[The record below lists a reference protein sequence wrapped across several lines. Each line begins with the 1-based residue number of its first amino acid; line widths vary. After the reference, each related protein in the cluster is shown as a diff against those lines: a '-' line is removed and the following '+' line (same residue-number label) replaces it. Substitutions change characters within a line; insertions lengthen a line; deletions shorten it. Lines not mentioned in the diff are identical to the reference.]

1 MKVRK
6 SIIHKLNNDAQVR
19 KALALSLYCKDEL
32 GIHYVKEFTYNKLHV
47 LTGIHVSTLK
57 KRIRTLMQ
65 VGLAF
70 MEGRKLVFNK
80 VHKDNNRNNIV
91 LDTERMHT
99 LKDYEY
105 AIISMGVA
113 IVQENKNFVKSVI
126 DKCTDPKKLKE
137 YKSAKKFANA
147 HGYGMNFLDNGISY
161 KYMANNFDISVKT
174 ACSAVKFAVKN
185 LILCVKKNFEQIFV
199 KAVNK
204 NIGKSNS
211 EYTFSTKNNV
221 YVVHANSYS
230 LGRAIKLEILDC
242 KK

>member
-6 SIIHKLNNDAQVR
+6 SIIHKLNKDAQVR

-47 LTGIHVSTLK
+47 LTGIHVNTLK
-57 KRIRTLMQ
+57 KRIHTLMQ
-65 VGLAF
+65 LGLAF

-91 LDTERMHT
+91 LDTERIHT

-105 AIISMGVA
+105 AIISLGIA
-113 IVQENKNFVKSVI
+113 IVQANKIFANSVI
-126 DKCTDPKKLKE
+126 DKCTDPKNLKE

-147 HGYGMNFLDNGISY
+147 HGYGRKFVDNGISY
-161 KYMANNFDISVKT
+161 WYMANKFGVSVKT
-174 ACSAVKFAVKN
+174 ACSVVKFAVKN

-199 KAVNK
+199 KSVNK
-204 NIGKSNS
+204 TIGKFCS
-211 EYTFSTKNNV
+211 EYTFSTKNNI

-230 LGRAIKLEILDC
+230 LGHCCKLEILDC

>member
-47 LTGIHVSTLK
+47 LTGIHVNTLK
-57 KRIRTLMQ
+57 KRIRTLME

-80 VHKDNNRNNIV
+80 VHKDNNRNNII
-91 LDTERMHT
+91 LDTERIHT

-105 AIISMGVA
+105 AIISLGIA
-113 IVQENKNFVKSVI
+113 IVQANKIFAKSVI
-126 DKCTDPKKLKE
+126 DKCTDPKNLKE
-137 YKSAKKFANA
+137 YKSAKKLANA
-147 HGYGMNFLDNGISY
+147 HGYGRNFVDNGISY
-161 KYMANNFDISVKT
+161 EYMANKFGISVKT
-174 ACSAVKFAVKN
+174 ACSVVKFAVKN

-199 KAVNK
+199 KSVNK
-204 NIGKSNS
+204 AIGKFYS
-211 EYTFSTKNNV
+211 EYTFSTKNNI

-230 LGRAIKLEILDC
+230 LGHCCKLEILDC

>member
-91 LDTERMHT
+91 LDTDRIHT

-105 AIISMGVA
+105 AIISLGIS
-113 IVQENKNFVKSVI
+113 IVQANKIFAKSVI
-126 DKCTDPKKLKE
+126 DKCTDPKNLKE

-147 HGYGMNFLDNGISY
+147 HGYGNKFVDNGISY
-161 KYMANNFDISVKT
+161 EYMAKNFGISVKT
-174 ACSAVKFAVKN
+174 ACSVVKFAVEN
-185 LILCVKKNFEQIFV
+185 LILCVKRNFEQIFA
-199 KAVNK
+199 KSLNK
-204 NIGKSNS
+204 TIGKFNS
-211 EYTFSTKNNV
+211 RYTYSTKNNI
-221 YVVHANSYS
+221 YVIHANSYS
-230 LGRAIKLEILDC
+230 LGTAVKFMENIRL
-242 KK
+242 

>member
-1 MKVRK
+1 MQVRN

-105 AIISMGVA
+105 AIISLGIA
-113 IVQENKNFVKSVI
+113 IVQANKIFAKSVI
-126 DKCTDPKKLKE
+126 DKCTDPKNLKE

-147 HGYGMNFLDNGISY
+147 HGYGRKFVDNGISY
-161 KYMANNFDISVKT
+161 EYMANKFGVSVKT
-174 ACSAVKFAVKN
+174 ACSVVKLAVKN

-204 NIGKSNS
+204 TIGKFYS
-211 EYTFSTKNNV
+211 ECTFSTKNNI
-221 YVVHANSYS
+221 YIVHANSYS
-230 LGRAIKLEILDC
+230 LGHAVKLEILDC

>member
-6 SIIHKLNNDAQVR
+6 SIIHKLNKDAQVR

-32 GIHYVKEFTYNKLHV
+32 DIHYVKEFTYNKLDV
-47 LTGIHVSTLK
+47 LTGIHVNTLK

-70 MEGRKLVFNK
+70 MEGSTLVFNK
-80 VHKDNNRNNIV
+80 VHKDNNRNNII
-91 LDTERMHT
+91 LDTERIHT

-105 AIISMGVA
+105 AIISWGIA
-113 IVQENKNFVKSVI
+113 IVQANKNFVKSVI
-126 DKCTDPKKLKE
+126 DKCTDPKNLKD
-137 YKSAKKFANA
+137 YKSAKKLANA
-147 HGYGMNFLDNGISY
+147 HGYGRKFVDNGISY
-161 KYMANNFDISVKT
+161 EYMANKFGVSVKT
-174 ACSAVKFAVKN
+174 ACSVVKFAVKN

-204 NIGKSNS
+204 TIGKFNS
-211 EYTFSTKNNV
+211 EYTFSTKNNI

-230 LGRAIKLEILDC
+230 LGTAVKFMENIRL
-242 KK
+242 

>member
-6 SIIHKLNNDAQVR
+6 SIIHKFNNDAQVR

-47 LTGIHVSTLK
+47 LTGIHVNTLK
-57 KRIRTLMQ
+57 KRIRTLIQ

-70 MEGRKLVFNK
+70 MEGKKLVFNK
-80 VHKDNNRNNIV
+80 VHKDNNRNNII
-91 LDTERMHT
+91 LDTERIHT

-105 AIISMGVA
+105 AIIALGIA
-113 IVQENKNFVKSVI
+113 IVQANKIFVKSVI
-126 DKCTDPKKLKE
+126 DKCTDPKNLKE

-147 HGYGMNFLDNGISY
+147 HGYGRKFVDNGISY
-161 KYMANNFDISVKT
+161 EYMADKFGVSVKT
-174 ACSAVKFAVKN
+174 ACSVVKCAVKS

-204 NIGKSNS
+204 TIGKFNS
-211 EYTFSTKNNV
+211 EYTFSTKNNI

-230 LGRAIKLEILDC
+230 LGIAAKLEILDC